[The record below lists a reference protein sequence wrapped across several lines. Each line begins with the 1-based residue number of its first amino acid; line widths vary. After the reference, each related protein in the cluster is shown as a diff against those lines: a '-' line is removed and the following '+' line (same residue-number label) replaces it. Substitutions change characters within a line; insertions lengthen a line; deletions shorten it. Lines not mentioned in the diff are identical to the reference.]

1 MEFSFLQISVHLLCA
16 AASFY
21 ALSAIK
27 FERFCDV
34 KKPMKVQFLLLLLS
48 LALGYLTAQFLFALT
63 IYNGM

>member
-1 MEFSFLQISVHLLCA
+1 MEFSFLQIIVHLLCA

-34 KKPMKVQFLLLLLS
+34 RKPMKVQFLLLLVS
-48 LALGYLTAQFLFALT
+48 LALGYLVAQFLFALT